1 MAESVLVIAKKTKP
15 FASKET
21 MKCLIYIK
29 IEPLGKWSELR
40 DHSPLVVDFDVYSD
54 LFLQQSLS

>member
-1 MAESVLVIAKKTKP
+1 MAESFLVIAKKAKR
-15 FASKET
+15 FASKEI
-21 MKCLIYIK
+21 MECLIYIK
-29 IEPLGKWSELR
+29 IKPLGKWSELS